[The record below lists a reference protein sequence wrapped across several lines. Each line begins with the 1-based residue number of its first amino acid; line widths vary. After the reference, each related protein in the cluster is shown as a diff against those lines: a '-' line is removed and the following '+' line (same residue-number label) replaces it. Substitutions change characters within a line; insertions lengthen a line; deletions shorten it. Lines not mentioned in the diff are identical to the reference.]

1 MTIGEAARRSGFT
14 IKALRFYD
22 RRGLLPPTG
31 RSAGGYRVYGEP
43 DLERLEFIRQAKALG
58 LTLDAVRELVVA
70 VRDENGT
77 TRDRIRTMLQERIA
91 HVTRQI
97 ATLTRL
103 KQELA
108 RRRRRLAR
116 APRRR
121 TSARGFCTCLRES
134 RPRR

>member
-1 MTIGEAARRSGFT
+1 MTIGEAAQRSGFT
-14 IKALRFYD
+14 IKALRLYD
-22 RRGLLPPTG
+22 RRGLLSPSA

-70 VRDENGT
+70 VRSDNGAA
-77 TRDRIRTMLQERIA
+77 RDRVRAMLQERIA
-91 HVTRQI
+91 HVSQQI

-108 RRRRRLAR
+108 RHRRRLVH
-116 APRRR
+116 APRRD
-121 TSARGFCTCLRES
+121 TSGRGFCTCLRG
-134 RPRR
+134 RRTRR

>member
-14 IKALRFYD
+14 IKALRLYD

-70 VRDENGT
+70 VRADNGT
-77 TRDRIRTMLQERIA
+77 TRHRVRAMLRDRIA

-97 ATLTRL
+97 EKLTRL
-103 KQELA
+103 KRELA

-116 APRRR
+116 PPRR
-121 TSARGFCTCLRES
+121 SSSGRGFCTCLRES